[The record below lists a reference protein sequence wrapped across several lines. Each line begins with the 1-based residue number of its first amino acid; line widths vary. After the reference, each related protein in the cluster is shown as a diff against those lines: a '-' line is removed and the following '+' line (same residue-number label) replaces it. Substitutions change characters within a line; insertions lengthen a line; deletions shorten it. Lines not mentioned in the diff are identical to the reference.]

1 MLMEEVRIYGLGSFD
16 WEAEPAS
23 VCCESKDSIR
33 AGDA

>member
-16 WEAEPAS
+16 SGEKPAE